1 MRKFTRFMLAALLC
15 IVGKGVAQA
24 AVITDPSQ
32 LSNDKVYTVRTPRGT
47 MTLNYD
53 ETKLVSSHASNGQNA
68 NEDVSENEEASHFAI
83 LKFGDFYYIYSPMLE
98 QFAELTGKDMIFQAR
113 RGTGLS
119 FTNDGTCD
127 DLPDGYEGSKLRLTL
142 AEENYFLNNNNG
154 GGIVLDSWNTPDLGN
169 ILAIEEVEGKTFD
182 FSKAE
187 EIFGIE
193 KPEYEW
199 WALVKDM
206 HKTFY
211 LSTPRVGNFCSDS
224 EHTKLSSVMETPDAS
239 DEDQQFSFWVDE
251 EGKVYLY
258 NVGANKFLKKDGNFT
273 SSPSEM
279 AEIGYEEETNPDYP
293 IVFYIKETGSRFN
306 SQAAGWVKFTDT
318 SWRTHDEG
326 NIIGIEEVPG
336 VDSYDQMTAFFTAQR
351 FNTTYHL
358 MFNDE
363 EIGTC
368 TREMPFGAEAQL
380 PDDWRLSSCWYDY
393 EPETITSDGD
403 VTVNVYWNGPEN
415 LFSTSLEEANW
426 FNLLFDRTKHG
437 GGSRWYAWN
446 EEGREIYYPEQ
457 DADEAKRAAAQCQWA
472 FIGSPYAVKVYN
484 KAVGDGQTL
493 GAAHVNVGGN
503 DRLAVVL
510 LEGENFWQIKDY
522 HSDTDEFSLGA
533 EIDGTFY
540 RMNQFG
546 GESAS
551 SFFGLWGGYDDG
563 SKLSVE
569 EAPNIDVTDVYFDI
583 YFDGEL
589 VTTEKVIGQ
598 EMGNYIPELPASLNI
613 GDLVE
618 FEYDEDE
625 TVNEED
631 QHVRVDATWLGN
643 FEISKDFGSAHW
655 YDMSVRNTWYVTS
668 DNVDDDGAL
677 KTVNANAIGLA
688 EDSYQWA
695 FVGNP
700 WHVKIYN
707 KAKGGSVA
715 FSWTATGNQSI
726 PEFVDDSEAKTW
738 TLRKSV
744 INNDEDG
751 IYDDAFMITVPGT
764 NDQLNQYGG
773 AGGSLKHWNSTTIAD
788 TGSAFKV
795 FDVPT
800 DFAQFVAAEITPIM
814 ESESKWFNF
823 NEAAV
828 NRIGYQPEYKE
839 SCPFDT
845 YKSMKLAIEEA
856 KNDASNFNFPPSGWY
871 RLKNK
876 WYGDF
881 FGLTSDQT
889 MANPDGTAASTVVR
903 LNKVGDF
910 EYTIQAQN
918 AYFQPLTQSESMTTS
933 ETDEITW
940 KAFIVT
946 PGFASFCS
954 KPEYEEITAE
964 EDETLANEFTY
975 SFLHRRAEGDYVGWT
990 KDADASMFQVIE
1002 AKAITVEVGPEGV
1015 GSLYVPFAVTAPE
1028 GVVPFSGK
1036 INGEEVQMT
1045 PIKGNIPAS
1054 TPFVIL
1060 ADEGTYDFP
1069 IVADG
1074 AEVATVAENDLKG
1087 TYINYLTSGALVP
1100 LESGTDKAF
1109 GIPEMDMP
1117 ANSAYIRPEDTSI
1130 DEFIM
1135 VFGDFTAIKG
1145 VEDKQES
1152 TMFDLSGRRV
1162 NKANKGVYIID
1173 GKKMLVK

>member
-24 AVITDPSQ
+24 EVITDPSQ
-32 LSNDKVYTVRTPRGT
+32 LSNDKVYTISCPRGT
-47 MTLNYD
+47 FILNYD
-53 ETKLVSSHASNGQNA
+53 ETKIVSSHASDGENV
-68 NEDVSENEEASHFAI
+68 NEDVSEDPEATHFAI
-83 LKFGDFYYIYSPMLE
+83 LNFDGLYYIYSPKLE
-98 QFAELTGKDMIFQAR
+98 QFASAVGEFKFYSYK
-113 RGTGLS
+113 GTGLTFS
-119 FTNDGTCD
+119 DDG
-127 DLPDGYEGSKLRLTL
+127 LEEGYKGSRLRLGVP
-142 AEENYFLNNNNG
+142 EESLFVNNNNAGLIKVDGWTTADG
-154 GGIVLDSWNTPDLGN
+154 GNT
-169 ILAIEEVEGKTFD
+169 LAIEEVEGVTFD
-182 FSKAE
+182 LEKAK
-187 EIFGIE
+187 EIFKIQ
-193 KPEYEW
+193 KPDYW
-199 WALVKDM
+199 WKDS
-206 HKTFY
+206 HKVFY
-211 LSTPRVGNFCSDS
+211 LSTVRAGNLACNGEYTTLIGTMQTDV
-224 EHTKLSSVMETPDAS
+224 EE
-239 DEDQQFSFWVDE
+239 EDTWFAFWMD
-251 EGKVYLY
+251 GDKFYIY
-258 NVGANKFLKKDGNFT
+258 NVGSNKFLTSDGHLT
-273 SSPSEM
+273 SSP
-279 AEIGYEEETNPDYP
+279 AEVGNVGYKETGNDDYP
-293 IVFYIKETGSRFN
+293 IAFYFKDTNIYFN
-306 SQAAGWVKFTDT
+306 TQGNGTDIAFNT
-318 SWRTHDEG
+318 WSTLDDG
-326 NIIGIEEVPG
+326 NRIMIEEVPG
-336 VDSYDQMTAFFTAQR
+336 EDVYDKMEAFFSAPVYDI
-351 FNTTYHL
+351 TYRL
-358 MFNDE
+358 YFNDK
-363 EIGTC
+363 EIGTA
-368 TREMPFGAEAQL
+368 TRQMTPGSDAQL
-380 PDDWRLSSCWYDY
+380 PSDMILESCWYNYD
-393 EPETITSDGD
+393 PEVIEDDSEVRVD
-403 VTVNVYWNGPEN
+403 VLWDGPEN
-415 LFSTSLEEANW
+415 MFSESFDDATW
-426 FNLLFDRTKHG
+426 WNLSFDRTKHG
-437 GGSRWYAWN
+437 DGTGSRWYAWY
-446 EEGREIYYPEQ
+446 EEGREPYYPEQ
-457 DADEAKRAAAQCQWA
+457 DADDAKRAAAQCQWA
-472 FIGSPYAVKVYN
+472 FIGNPYAVTVYN
-484 KAVGDGQTL
+484 KSAGPNMSLTYDQINVAGTDRWAAVLRPGI
-493 GAAHVNVGGN
+493 HEWV
-503 DRLAVVL
+503 
-510 LEGENFWQIKDY
+510 IKNY
-522 HSDTDEFSLGA
+522 HLDTDEFSLGA
-533 EIDGTFY
+533 QIEDKFWRI
-540 RMNQFG
+540 NQFG
-546 GESAS
+546 GASTS
-551 SFFGLWGGYDDG
+551 SFYGLWDGYDDG
-563 SKLSVE
+563 SKLSIE
-569 EAPNIDVTDVYFDI
+569 AAPNIDVTDVYFDI

-598 EMGNYIPELPASLNI
+598 EMGNYIPELPTSVNI

-618 FEYDEDE
+618 FDYDEDE

-668 DNVDDDGAL
+668 DNVDDAGAL

-700 WHVKIYN
+700 WRVKIYN

-715 FSWTATGNQSI
+715 FSWTGTGNESV
-726 PEFVDDSEAKTW
+726 PTFVDDSEAKAW

-788 TGSAFKV
+788 IGSAFKV

-823 NEAAV
+823 TDAAV

-839 SCPFDT
+839 SCPFDA

-856 KNDASNFNFPPSGWY
+856 MNDASNFNFPPSGWY
-871 RLKNK
+871 RLKSK
-876 WYGDF
+876 YYGDF

-889 MANPDGTAASTVVR
+889 MADPDGTAASTVVR

-918 AYFQPLTQSESMTTS
+918 AYFQPLTRSESMTTS
-933 ETDEITW
+933 ETDEVTW

-946 PGFASFCS
+946 PGFASFSS

-964 EDETLANEFTY
+964 EDQTLADEFTY

-990 KDADASMFQVIE
+990 KEADASMFQVIP
-1002 AKAITVEVGPEGV
+1002 AKFITVEVGPEGV

-1045 PIKGNIPAS
+1045 PIKGSIPAS

>member
-24 AVITDPSQ
+24 EVITDPSQ
-32 LSNDKVYTVRTPRGT
+32 LSNDKVYRIRTARGNLILDFNETTVVSTHSGNGGT
-47 MTLNYD
+47 ENTN
-53 ETKLVSSHASNGQNA
+53 
-68 NEDVSENEEASHFAI
+68 VSESQGADQ
-83 LKFGDFYYIYSPMLE
+83 FGIMNFDGLYYIYSPMLE
-98 QFAELTGKDMIFQAR
+98 KFASLSGNNLQFFPWAGIGMVFDDQGLAE
-113 RGTGLS
+113 
-119 FTNDGTCD
+119 
-127 DLPDGYEGSKLRLTL
+127 GYQGSRLRLTNP
-142 AEENYFLNNNNG
+142 EHNRFLNNNNSG
-154 GGIVLDSWNTPDLGN
+154 SFLFDTWTTADPGNT
-169 ILAIEEVEGKTFD
+169 LAIEEVEGVTLDVAKATEVFY
-182 FSKAE
+182 SKQNA
-187 EIFGIE
+187 
-193 KPEYEW
+193 PW
-199 WALVKDM
+199 KDP
-206 HKTFY
+206 HKVFY
-211 LSTPRVGNFCSDS
+211 LSTIRAEYLTCDGEFTTLVG
-224 EHTKLSSVMETPDAS
+224 TTYYPDATEEEKQFAFYV
-239 DEDQQFSFWVDE
+239 DEDN
-251 EGKVYLY
+251 KMYLY
-258 NVGANKFLKKDGNFT
+258 NVGSNKFLDKTGHLT
-273 SSPSEM
+273 SVPSEV
-279 AEIGYEEETNPDYP
+279 AEISYEPNDEEDEYN
-293 IVFYIKETGSRFN
+293 VVLYIKETKFRFN
-306 SQAAGWVKFTDT
+306 SQTNGTIKFDT
-318 SWRTHDEG
+318 YSSHDDG
-326 NIIGIEEVPG
+326 NIITIEEVPG
-336 VDSYDQMTAFFTAQR
+336 LDVYDKMKAFFE
-351 FNTTYHL
+351 NEEYDITYHL
-358 MFNDE
+358 MFNDQ
-363 EIGTC
+363 EIKTFTRPMTLGSSPSMPGELILGTC
-368 TREMPFGAEAQL
+368 
-380 PDDWRLSSCWYDY
+380 DY
-393 EPETITSDGD
+393 EFDPEVVTSANDE
-403 VTVNVYWNGPEN
+403 VTVTVYWNGPEMFSSDFESATWYN
-415 LFSTSLEEANW
+415 LF
-426 FNLLFDRTKHG
+426 FDRDDG
-437 GGSRWYAWN
+437 GDNAGRYYAWY
-446 EEGREIYYPEQ
+446 EEGREKFFPQKDPPESMLGAGQ
-457 DADEAKRAAAQCQWA
+457 SQWA
-472 FIGSPYAVKVYN
+472 FVGNPYGVKIYN
-484 KAVGDGQTL
+484 KTAGEGMTL
-493 GAAHVNVGGN
+493 WNGGTDAN
-503 DRLAVVL
+503 GAVVL
-510 LEGENFWQIKDY
+510 VEGNEDDHIWTVGFEGDY
-522 HSDTDEFSLGA
+522 ISLG
-533 EIDGTFY
+533 ININGQFNY
-540 RMNQFG
+540 INQHGGASPNSYFG
-546 GESAS
+546 
-551 SFFGLWGGYDDG
+551 FWYQFDKG
-563 SKLSVE
+563 SHLSIE
-569 EAPNIDVTDVYFDI
+569 EAPDWLEVTDVYFDV
-583 YFDGEL
+583 YFNGEL
-589 VTTEKVIGQ
+589 AVSEKVIGQ
-598 EMGNYIPELPASLNI
+598 ELGEYIPELPASLNI

-618 FEYDEDE
+618 FDYDEDE
-625 TVNEED
+625 TIDEEN

-700 WHVKIYN
+700 WRVKIYN

-715 FSWTATGNQSI
+715 FSWTGTGNQSI
-726 PEFVDDSEAKTW
+726 PDFVDDSEAKTW

-800 DFAQFVAAEITPIM
+800 DFAQFVAAEITPMM

-823 NEAAV
+823 TDAACSK
-828 NRIGYQPEYKE
+828 IGYQPEYKE
-839 SCPFDT
+839 SCPFDA

-856 KNDASNFNFPPSGWY
+856 MKDASNFNFPPSGWY
-871 RLKNK
+871 RLKSK

-889 MANPDGTAASTVVR
+889 MADPDGTAASTVVR

-918 AYFQPLTQSESMTTS
+918 AYFQQLTQSESMTTS
-933 ETDEITW
+933 ETDPVTW
-940 KAFIVT
+940 KAYIVT
-946 PGFASFCS
+946 PGFASFSS

-964 EDETLANEFTY
+964 EDETLANEYTY

-990 KDADASMFQVIE
+990 KNADASMFQVIP
-1002 AKAITVEVGPEGV
+1002 AKFITVEVGPEGV

-1087 TYINYLTSGALVP
+1087 TYLSYMTNGALVP

-1109 GIPEMDMP
+1109 GVPEMDMP

-1135 VFGDFTAIKG
+1135 VFGDYTAIKG